1 MNKIATKQ
9 WLIEVYLS
17 FARLCFILFLLHFSM
32 SKISVWWKNSELFF
46 KMCCIFDQKISPILW
61 ILYNASR
68 FHSKVFLRSY
78 WFGLS
83 HNTMRYWEQKHKLM
97 SKSSENITLQ
107 NGWSMIFCHEDLQLN
122 YLTLNGYN
130 DIKYTQNNK
139 LHSNK

>member
-32 SKISVWWKNSELFF
+32 SKISVLWKNSQLLF
-46 KMCCIFDQKISPILW
+46 KICCIFDQKIWPILW
-61 ILYNASR
+61 ILCNASP

-78 WFGLS
+78 WFDLS
-83 HNTMRYWEQKHKLM
+83 LNTMRYWEQKHKLM
-97 SKSSENITLQ
+97 SKSSENITPQ
-107 NGWSMIFCHEDLQLN
+107 NGWSMICHEDLQLN
-122 YLTLNGYN
+122 YLTLNRYN

>member
-1 MNKIATKQ
+1 MNKIAMKQ
-9 WLIEVYLS
+9 WLIEVHLS

-32 SKISVWWKNSELFF
+32 SKISVLWKNSQLLF
-46 KMCCIFDQKISPILW
+46 KICCIFDQKIWPILW
-61 ILYNASR
+61 ILCNASP

-83 HNTMRYWEQKHKLM
+83 RNTMRYLEQKHKLM
-97 SKSSENITLQ
+97 SKSSENITPQ
-107 NGWSMIFCHEDLQLN
+107 NGWSMICHEDLQLN

-139 LHSNK
+139 LHSSK

>member
-1 MNKIATKQ
+1 MNKIAMKQ
-9 WLIEVYLS
+9 WLIEVHLS

-32 SKISVWWKNSELFF
+32 SKISVLWKNSQLLF
-46 KMCCIFDQKISPILW
+46 KICCIFDQKIWPILW
-61 ILYNASR
+61 ILCNASP

-83 HNTMRYWEQKHKLM
+83 GNTMRYLEQKHKLM
-97 SKSSENITLQ
+97 SKSSENITPQ
-107 NGWSMIFCHEDLQLN
+107 NGWSMICHEDLQLN

-139 LHSNK
+139 LHSSK

>member
-1 MNKIATKQ
+1 MKQ
-9 WLIEVYLS
+9 WLIEVHLS

-32 SKISVWWKNSELFF
+32 SKISVLWKNSQLLF
-46 KMCCIFDQKISPILW
+46 KICCIFDQKIWPILW
-61 ILYNASR
+61 ILCNASP

-83 HNTMRYWEQKHKLM
+83 RNTMRYLEQKHKLM
-97 SKSSENITLQ
+97 SKSSENITPQ
-107 NGWSMIFCHEDLQLN
+107 NGWSMICHEDLQLN

-139 LHSNK
+139 LHSSK

>member
-32 SKISVWWKNSELFF
+32 SKISVLWKNSQLLF
-46 KMCCIFDQKISPILW
+46 KICCIFDQKIWPILW
-61 ILYNASR
+61 ILCNASP

-78 WFGLS
+78 WFDLS
-83 HNTMRYWEQKHKLM
+83 LNTMRYWEQKHKLM
-97 SKSSENITLQ
+97 SKSSENITPQ
-107 NGWSMIFCHEDLQLN
+107 NGWSMICHEDLQLN
-122 YLTLNGYN
+122 YLTLNRYN

-139 LHSNK
+139 LHSSK

>member
-1 MNKIATKQ
+1 MNKIAMKQ
-9 WLIEVYLS
+9 WLIEVHLS

-32 SKISVWWKNSELFF
+32 SKISVLWKNSQLLF
-46 KMCCIFDQKISPILW
+46 KICCIFDQKIWPILW
-61 ILYNASR
+61 ILCNASP

-83 HNTMRYWEQKHKLM
+83 RNTMRYLEQKHKLM
-97 SKSSENITLQ
+97 SKSSENITPQ
-107 NGWSMIFCHEDLQLN
+107 NGWSMICHEDLQLN